1 MWLTIGVVR
10 VLELFEKGLGLSG
23 ESLYV
28 NTWCSQPL
36 FQQSSLTV
44 PHTEPGLMVKAHTR
58 LWLCA
63 KPPRRLPP
71 QATVSPAG
79 THYSLRVRATER
91 NIIA

>member
-28 NTWCSQPL
+28 NTWHSQPL

-44 PHTEPGLMVKAHTR
+44 PHTEPGLMVKHTHSFGCAPNH
-58 LWLCA
+58 LAACLPKPLCHQQE
-63 KPPRRLPP
+63 L
-71 QATVSPAG
+71 
-79 THYSLRVRATER
+79 
-91 NIIA
+91 IISSE